1 MKNRFLYIFLSL
13 FLLQT
18 FSTFNGQLSAQ
29 TLNVPVVDNSSL
41 EGKVMF
47 GYQGWFSHPDCPS
60 PRRLWWHWG
69 TLSTTTGGL
78 AVEMYPDL
86 REYGSTEKY
95 TTAYTLPTGE
105 MAPVF
110 ASANKTTV
118 MRHIKWVR
126 DYNTDGVFLQRF
138 ISEYGDKAVMG
149 YRDQVTAGVKEGCEK
164 YGRVFS
170 IMYDGLGSTNY
181 VANLKLDWMHLVDDL
196 KITNNSSYLNHNGL
210 PLVSLWGYTVRSAAT
225 CAELED
231 LIEWFH
237 NNPIVKYRASI
248 KLGVNDNWFSKTQDW
263 LDAFAKVEVI
273 SPWSVGRYSN
283 QSGYNSYATNQIT
296 PGMSWCNSRG
306 ILYVPVVFP
315 GFSWYNLKGQT
326 TPQNQIPRAGGS
338 FYWLQSYGALIKG
351 AKSIYIAMFDE
362 MDEGTVMFKTSE
374 NALQAPVERYWL
386 NLNADGTPLPS
397 DWYLRCAG
405 KTAEILRKN
414 QPNSSSLGTPAQGIM
429 TIRYNENCGVD
440 FIFPDF
446 AGQTTLEISLDG
458 GITYPYSTPDN
469 VGTFTINGFS
479 GTKNVFMR
487 HPGLSAVPMGEIKLA
502 ANCTTAIDEIKS
514 DEQKLIIYP
523 QPAKNVLC
531 IKNSLN
537 NSFSYQIFDSTGRQ
551 VADGKCQNNS
561 ISINGLNSGLYFL
574 VIAGYSATRFI
585 VAN

>member
-1 MKNRFLYIFLSL
+1 
-13 FLLQT
+13 
-18 FSTFNGQLSAQ
+18 
-29 TLNVPVVDNSSL
+29 
-41 EGKVMF
+41 
-47 GYQGWFSHPDCPS
+47 
-60 PRRLWWHWG
+60 
-69 TLSTTTGGL
+69 
-78 AVEMYPDL
+78 
-86 REYGSTEKY
+86 
-95 TTAYTLPTGE
+95 
-105 MAPVF
+105 
-110 ASANKTTV
+110 
-118 MRHIKWVR
+118 
-126 DYNTDGVFLQRF
+126 
-138 ISEYGDKAVMG
+138 
-149 YRDQVTAGVKEGCEK
+149 
-164 YGRVFS
+164 
-170 IMYDGLGSTNY
+170 
-181 VANLKLDWMHLVDDL
+181 
-196 KITNNSSYLNHNGL
+196 
-210 PLVSLWGYTVRSAAT
+210 
-225 CAELED
+225 
-231 LIEWFH
+231 
-237 NNPIVKYRASI
+237 
-248 KLGVNDNWFSKTQDW
+248 VNDNWFSKTQDW